1 LHLAP
6 VVANNDRLMTK
17 AFILIST
24 ELGVEPL
31 LQEEIKQLDGVTEV
45 YQLFGEYDILAV
57 IEENSEKDMQKTVSW
72 ELRKLK
78 GIRGTNT
85 MIVAR

>member
-1 LHLAP
+1 
-6 VVANNDRLMTK
+6 MTK
-17 AFILIST
+17 TFVLINT
-24 ELGVEPL
+24 ETGVEPL
-31 LQEEIKQLDGVTEV
+31 LQEEIKQLEGVKEV

-57 IEENSEKDMQKTVSW
+57 VEENSDSDVQKTVSW
-72 ELRKLK
+72 ELRKIK

>member
-1 LHLAP
+1 MA
-6 VVANNDRLMTK
+6 K
-17 AFILIST
+17 AFVLIST
-24 ELGVEPL
+24 ETGVEPL
-31 LQEEIKQLDGVTEV
+31 LHQEIKQLDGVKEV

-57 IEENSEKDMQKTVSW
+57 VEEDNEKDVQKTVSW
-72 ELRKLK
+72 ELRKIK

>member
-1 LHLAP
+1 LHLAH
-6 VVANNDRLMTK
+6 VVANNDRLRTK

-45 YQLFGEYDILAV
+45 YQLF
-57 IEENSEKDMQKTVSW
+57 W
-72 ELRKLK
+72 E
-78 GIRGTNT
+78 I
-85 MIVAR
+85 

>member
-1 LHLAP
+1 
-6 VVANNDRLMTK
+6 MTK
-17 AFILIST
+17 AFVLIST
-24 ELGVEPL
+24 ETGVEPL
-31 LQEEIKQLDGVTEV
+31 LQEEIKQLDGVKEV

-57 IEENSEKDMQKTVSW
+57 VEENSDRDVQKTISW
-72 ELRKLK
+72 ELRKIK

>member
-1 LHLAP
+1 
-6 VVANNDRLMTK
+6 MTK
-17 AFILIST
+17 AFVLIST
-24 ELGVEPL
+24 EIGVEPL
-31 LQEEIKQLDGVTEV
+31 LQEEIKQLDGVKEV

-57 IEENSEKDMQKTVSW
+57 VEENSEKDMQKTVSW

-78 GIRGTNT
+78 GVRGTNT

>member
-1 LHLAP
+1 
-6 VVANNDRLMTK
+6 MTK
-17 AFILIST
+17 AFIFINT
-24 ELGVEPL
+24 ETGVEQL
-31 LQEEIKQLDGVTEV
+31 LQEEIRSLDGVKEV

-57 IEENSEKDMQKTVSW
+57 VEESNEKEVQKTVSW
-72 ELRKLK
+72 ELRKIK

>member
-1 LHLAP
+1 
-6 VVANNDRLMTK
+6 MTK
-17 AFILIST
+17 AFVLIST
-24 ELGVEPL
+24 ETGVEPL
-31 LQEEIKQLDGVTEV
+31 LQEEIKQLDGVKEV

-57 IEENSEKDMQKTVSW
+57 VEENNEKDVQKTVSW
-72 ELRKLK
+72 ELRKIK

>member
-1 LHLAP
+1 
-6 VVANNDRLMTK
+6 MTK
-17 AFILIST
+17 AFVLIST
-24 ELGVEPL
+24 ETGVEPL
-31 LQEEIKQLDGVTEV
+31 LQEEIKQLDGVKEV

-57 IEENSEKDMQKTVSW
+57 VEENSDRDVQKTVSW
-72 ELRKLK
+72 ELRKIK

>member
-1 LHLAP
+1 MELATFS
-6 VVANNDRLMTK
+6 NDRLMTK
-17 AFILIST
+17 AFVLIST
-24 ELGVEPL
+24 ETGVEPL
-31 LQEEIKQLDGVTEV
+31 LQEEIKQLEGVKEV

-57 IEENSEKDMQKTVSW
+57 VEGNSDRDVQKTVSW
-72 ELRKLK
+72 ELRKIK

>member
-1 LHLAP
+1 
-6 VVANNDRLMTK
+6 MTK
-17 AFILIST
+17 AFVLINT
-24 ELGVEPL
+24 ETGVEPL
-31 LQEEIKQLDGVTEV
+31 LEKEIKQLDGVKEV

-57 IEENSEKDMQKTVSW
+57 VEENSDRDVQKTISW
-72 ELRKLK
+72 ELRKIK

>member
-1 LHLAP
+1 
-6 VVANNDRLMTK
+6 MTK
-17 AFILIST
+17 AFVFINT
-24 ELGVEPL
+24 ETGVEPL
-31 LQEEIKQLDGVTEV
+31 LQEEIKQLDCVKEV

-57 IEENSEKDMQKTVSW
+57 VEESSEKDVRKTVSW

>member
-1 LHLAP
+1 
-6 VVANNDRLMTK
+6 MTK

-24 ELGVEPL
+24 ETGVEPL
-31 LQEEIKQLDGVTEV
+31 LQEEIKQLDGVREV

-57 IEENSEKDMQKTVSW
+57 IDERDEKEIRKTVSW
-72 ELRKLK
+72 ELRRLK
-78 GIRGTNT
+78 GVRGTNT

>member
-1 LHLAP
+1 
-6 VVANNDRLMTK
+6 MTK
-17 AFILIST
+17 AFVLINT
-24 ELGVEPL
+24 ETGVEPL
-31 LQEEIKQLDGVTEV
+31 LQEEIKQLDGVEV

-57 IEENSEKDMQKTVSW
+57 VEENTDRDVQRTVSW
-72 ELRKLK
+72 ELRKIK

>member
-1 LHLAP
+1 
-6 VVANNDRLMTK
+6 MTK
-17 AFILIST
+17 AFVLINT
-24 ELGVEPL
+24 ETGVEPL
-31 LQEEIKQLDGVTEV
+31 LQEEIKQLEGVKEV

-57 IEENSEKDMQKTVSW
+57 VEENSDRDVQETVSW
-72 ELRKLK
+72 ELRKIK

>member
-1 LHLAP
+1 
-6 VVANNDRLMTK
+6 MTK
-17 AFILIST
+17 AFVLINT
-24 ELGVEPL
+24 ETGVEPL
-31 LQEEIKQLDGVTEV
+31 LEEEIKSLEGVKEV

-57 IEENSEKDMQKTVSW
+57 VEESNEKDIQKTVSW
-72 ELRKLK
+72 ELRKIK

>member
-1 LHLAP
+1 
-6 VVANNDRLMTK
+6 MTK
-17 AFILIST
+17 AFIFINT
-24 ELGVEPL
+24 ETGVEPL
-31 LQEEIKQLDGVTEV
+31 LQEEIKSLDGVKEV

-57 IEENSEKDMQKTVSW
+57 VEESNEKEVQKTISW
-72 ELRKLK
+72 GLRKIK

>member
-1 LHLAP
+1 
-6 VVANNDRLMTK
+6 MTK
-17 AFILIST
+17 AFVLIST
-24 ELGVEPL
+24 ETGVEPL
-31 LQEEIKQLDGVTEV
+31 LQEEIKQLEGVKEV

-57 IEENSEKDMQKTVSW
+57 VEENSDRDVQKTVSW
-72 ELRKLK
+72 ELRKIR

>member
-1 LHLAP
+1 
-6 VVANNDRLMTK
+6 MTK
-17 AFILIST
+17 AFVLIST
-24 ELGVEPL
+24 ETGVEPL
-31 LQEEIKQLDGVTEV
+31 LQEEIKQLEGVKKV

-57 IEENSEKDMQKTVSW
+57 VEENSDRDVQKTVSW
-72 ELRKLK
+72 ELRKIK